1 MLVVEQER
9 FEHARNVITNKSRD
23 AMSAPSDGDKGEGKS
38 KGCSTPPADADGQ
51 PPWHVE
57 NGKDKR
63 ADKPCHFLA
72 A

>member
-1 MLVVEQER
+1 MLVVERER
-9 FEHARNVITNKSRD
+9 FEHARKVITDKSRD
-23 AMSAPSDGDKGEGKS
+23 AMSAPGDGKGKGNGKGKS
-38 KGCSTPPADADGQ
+38 GTHADADGQ
-51 PPWHVE
+51 PPWYME

>member
-1 MLVVEQER
+1 MLVVERER
-9 FEHARNVITNKSRD
+9 FEHARKVITNKSRD
-23 AMSAPSDGDKGEGKS
+23 AMSAPSDGGKGKGKGEGKAN
-38 KGCSTPPADADGQ
+38 PADADGQ
-51 PPWHVE
+51 PPWYME